1 MTVSAPVRCQC
12 WWLASVGIRLAV
24 GLGIRDGFGLGVGDG
39 VDDIVRLGVGVGAD
53 DGVGDGVGAGVRF
66 GARLDF
72 PAGKSK
78 WDTKASG
85 GVALA

>member
-1 MTVSAPVRCQC
+1 MSTAAWVMVLVTVSAPVRCQC

-39 VDDIVRLGVGVGAD
+39 VDDIVRLGVGVGLGLGAD

-66 GARLDF
+66 EPD
-72 PAGKSK
+72 
-78 WDTKASG
+78 
-85 GVALA
+85 